1 MPLREISQ
9 LLYQMKL
16 IDQKVGKI
24 FEEKMG
30 FSLTRYEMLMV
41 LKEKGPC
48 LQVTIQEH
56 LQIDQAAI
64 TRHLKILEKN
74 GYVTRE
80 RNPANNREI
89 FVALKEKATA
99 EMAKCETVHTGLQE
113 RLYASFSKDEVQ
125 ELARLV
131 GKFETSINEIIP
143 K

>member
-1 MPLREISQ
+1 MSQ
-9 LLYQMKL
+9 LLYRMKL

-48 LQVTIQEH
+48 LQVTIQEQ

-74 GYVTRE
+74 GYVKRE

-89 FVALKEKATA
+89 FVELLDKAMD
-99 EMAKCETVHTGLQE
+99 EMAKCEGMHTSLQE
-113 RLYASFSKDEVQ
+113 KLYTSFSEAEMQ

-131 GKFETSINEIIP
+131 DKFDTSISEMTF

>member
-1 MPLREISQ
+1 MSLRDMSQ
-9 LLYQMKL
+9 LLYKMKL

-24 FEEKMG
+24 FEDKMG

-48 LQVTIQEH
+48 LQVAIQEQ
-56 LQIDQAAI
+56 LQIDQSAI
-64 TRHLKILEKN
+64 TRHLKLLEEN
-74 GYVTRE
+74 GYVKRE

-89 FVALKEKATA
+89 FVELKEKALE
-99 EMAKCETVHTGLQE
+99 EMAKCEGMHTSLQE
-113 RLYASFSKDEVQ
+113 KLYASFSEEDMK

-131 GKFETSINEIIP
+131 GKFDTSISEITF